1 MPARGSNRAYLRARA
16 HTALASPGVCEHLL
30 DTSPTRFTALGVAGV
45 AGGARSSSRSLRVRI
60 RTTVA
65 DRTTAADR
73 STAQPPRPPPP
84 PSAHDARASSTQPA
98 VHCGAGRLCTS
109 APRSRSP
116 SPSKPTWAQP
126 ASTPKEM
133 DLLCVCSAR
142 YLLAAALRLPASSC
156 RKDLARRL
164 AYACLLGE
172 HAERPVAA
180 KAVGEMLHAWVALLR
195 RVRACVRERSVRLVP
210 QSDSCVQGFLVETRE
225 LHPRKCVSHGWVNRK
240 GCSRNGWI

>member
-1 MPARGSNRAYLRARA
+1 M
-16 HTALASPGVCEHLL
+16 
-30 DTSPTRFTALGVAGV
+30 
-45 AGGARSSSRSLRVRI
+45 
-60 RTTVA
+60 
-65 DRTTAADR
+65 
-73 STAQPPRPPPP
+73 
-84 PSAHDARASSTQPA
+84 
-98 VHCGAGRLCTS
+98 HCGAGRLCTF

-210 QSDSCVQGFLVETRE
+210 QSDSCVQGLLETRE
-225 LHPRKCVSHGWVNRK
+225 LHPRQNAFHTDWGQST
-240 GCSRNGWI
+240 GCSKNGWIKNPTALYTWRQVITHGSG